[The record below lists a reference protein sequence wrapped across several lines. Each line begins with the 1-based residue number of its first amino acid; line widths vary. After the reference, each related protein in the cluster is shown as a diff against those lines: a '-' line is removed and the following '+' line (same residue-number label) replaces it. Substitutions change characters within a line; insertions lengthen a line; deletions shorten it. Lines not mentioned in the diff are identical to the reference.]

1 MSEEQLQFKVSA
13 GLKNIIGKELI
24 NNEYIAIFEL
34 VKNSYDAGATNVKI
48 SFYDNILEIEDNG
61 KGMTKDD
68 IINKWL
74 FVAYSEKKEENRKES
89 YRDKIRPHTAGAKGI
104 GRFSCDRLG
113 SILEI
118 YTKTKSENHI
128 NALYVDWAKFE
139 HKDIETLESIN
150 VKYYNY
156 TDSTV
161 FKNGNGTKLVIKKLA
176 DNWDREKVLRLKK
189 SLRKMINPKMLGND
203 DKFDIEL
210 YMPSEIENDKKFD
223 KDSSQ
228 EIINGIVEND
238 VFEKLKIKTINIKV
252 DINEKGD
259 EITTTIHD
267 RGDFIYTKTIQ
278 NIKYNKLHNIQIELF
293 YLNRSAKRTFNQIM
307 GLSVKEY
314 GSVFVYKNNFRVL
327 PYGDPMRDVF
337 DIDQRKAQGYNRY
350 LGTRDLIGR
359 VSILGD
365 NPDFIETS
373 SRADGFVTT
382 EAEEQL
388 KIFLKEEVLVAK
400 EKYVVGIIKWA
411 EPDKDTG
418 VILNPEDVVDS
429 IINEIV
435 KKSKKENFLK
445 FEYNQNLFDKVKKS
459 QKQKIDEYTEQLV
472 KYAKKYNNQELSKL
486 AKELQEQVEVQKKSY
501 KDAIKDAINIAEK
514 YENELERGEIKD
526 KQIKNLENQNL
537 NSESLDVKSSLHTV
551 LNKSNT
557 IINDVNTI
565 MKYYIDEIINH
576 DLKNILLRIYSSA
589 YFINKVSTYG
599 INTSIDL
606 SSTRYKGNIVT
617 YLKNEILK
625 IEKYNINIHI
635 VDKDTYIYNDV
646 LFDIISLAII
656 IDNIVSN
663 SMKAGATQI
672 EIIPENSNG
681 YLLLHFHDN
690 GYGLQDILSDN
701 ELFSRGVSST
711 GSSGIGLY
719 HIKIL
724 MNEINGIVYVNRD
737 VECGFDIVL
746 GFRYE

>member
-34 VKNSYDAGATNVKI
+34 VKNSYDAGATHVKI
-48 SFYDNILEIEDNG
+48 SFYDNIIEIEDNG

-74 FVAYSEKKEENRKES
+74 FIAYSEKKEENRKES

-118 YTKTKSENHI
+118 YTKIKSENHI

-156 TDSTV
+156 TDPTV

-176 DNWDREKVLRLKK
+176 DNWDREKVLKFKK

-252 DINEKGD
+252 DIDEKGD
-259 EITTTIHD
+259 EISTTIND
-267 RGDFIYTKTIQ
+267 RGDFIYTKTIS
-278 NIKYNKLHNIQIELF
+278 NLKYKKLHNIQIELF
-293 YLNRSAKRTFNQIM
+293 YLNRSAKHIFKQIM
-307 GLSVKEY
+307 GLTVKDY

-327 PYGDPMRDVF
+327 PYGEPMRDVF

-373 SRADGFVTT
+373 SRADGFVAT
-382 EAEEQL
+382 ETAEQL
-388 KIFLKEEVLVAK
+388 KKFLKEEVLVAL
-400 EKYVVGIIKWA
+400 EKYVVGIVIWA
-411 EPDKDTG
+411 EPDDRG
-418 VILNPEDVVDS
+418 VVLNPEDVVDS
-429 IINEIV
+429 IIEEIV
-435 KKSKKENFLK
+435 KKSKKENFIK
-445 FEYNQNLFDKVKKS
+445 FEYNEKLFDKIKK
-459 QKQKIDEYTEQLV
+459 
-472 KYAKKYNNQELSKL
+472 
-486 AKELQEQVEVQKKSY
+486 
-501 KDAIKDAINIAEK
+501 
-514 YENELERGEIKD
+514 
-526 KQIKNLENQNL
+526 IKNKKLMNIL
-537 NSESLDVKSSLHTV
+537 NS
-551 LNKSNT
+551 
-557 IINDVNTI
+557 
-565 MKYYIDEIINH
+565 
-576 DLKNILLRIYSSA
+576 
-589 YFINKVSTYG
+589 
-599 INTSIDL
+599 
-606 SSTRYKGNIVT
+606 
-617 YLKNEILK
+617 
-625 IEKYNINIHI
+625 
-635 VDKDTYIYNDV
+635 
-646 LFDIISLAII
+646 
-656 IDNIVSN
+656 
-663 SMKAGATQI
+663 
-672 EIIPENSNG
+672 
-681 YLLLHFHDN
+681 
-690 GYGLQDILSDN
+690 
-701 ELFSRGVSST
+701 
-711 GSSGIGLY
+711 
-719 HIKIL
+719 
-724 MNEINGIVYVNRD
+724 
-737 VECGFDIVL
+737 
-746 GFRYE
+746 